1 MRKRQSWTVLP
12 YCDDFLLI
20 IHGPSA
26 EVRRAR
32 EREAKAVVT
41 AALERLGL
49 TRQPDKGQWEG
60 ANWIHHLGLRIESEG
75 GENTIRVTPQRVG
88 KIRRLAKAMVCK
100 AHRQRRL
107 VTARELAGFIGLVQS
122 CYLAIPVAQLFCR
135 ELNFDLS
142 KKSSWTGNVRL
153 SRQSLR
159 DLDWWTQMPMK
170 WNGRPIHHA
179 AVT

>member
-1 MRKRQSWTVLP
+1 MLP

-60 ANWIHHLGLRIESEG
+60 ANWIHHLIEQEDWELVTCDAAGLPFG
-75 GENTIRVTPQRVG
+75 MVGELRRKLSPIVLLVLLLFMGVDLMDIRVSAVFPS
-88 KIRRLAKAMVCK
+88 L
-100 AHRQRRL
+100 RQR
-107 VTARELAGFIGLVQS
+107 
-122 CYLAIPVAQLFCR
+122 
-135 ELNFDLS
+135 
-142 KKSSWTGNVRL
+142 
-153 SRQSLR
+153 
-159 DLDWWTQMPMK
+159 
-170 WNGRPIHHA
+170 A
-179 AVT
+179 AF